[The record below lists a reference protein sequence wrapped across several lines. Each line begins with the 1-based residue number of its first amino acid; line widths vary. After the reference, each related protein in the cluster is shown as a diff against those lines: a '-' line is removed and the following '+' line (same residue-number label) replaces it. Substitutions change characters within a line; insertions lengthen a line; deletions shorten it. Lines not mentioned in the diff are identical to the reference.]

1 MKILSFAVSGNYS
14 SISFLNDEEVNTF
27 TQTHDRKK
35 RPDWDKLFAS
45 IGFDSNEGL
54 DVLNGIALACGH
66 GSYTALRMTA
76 AVLKAI
82 AEIKKLPLVPVSNLE
97 SIAKESSYW
106 INENKAKIF
115 VTIEADAN
123 ESYFC
128 SYEKNNDEVL
138 AIEEESVIKMD
149 HLLKIL
155 DEEDCYFAGS
165 GWPEQ
170 IEKHSNFLSQA
181 IGSAESI
188 AIIAKKKLETNQDFL
203 PEDANPVYL
212 KTPDY
217 KKS

>member
-1 MKILSFAVSGNYS
+1 MKILSFDVSGNYS
-14 SISFLNDEEVNTF
+14 SISFLNNEEVNTF
-27 TQTHDRKK
+27 MQTDDRKE
-35 RPDWDKLFAS
+35 RPDWDKLFES
-45 IGFDSNEGL
+45 IGFDSDEGF
-54 DVLNGIALACGH
+54 DVLNGIAFACGP
-66 GSYTALRMTA
+66 GSYTALRITA
-76 AVLKAI
+76 SFLKAI
-82 AEIKKLPLVPVSNLE
+82 AEIKKLPLVPISNLE

-123 ESYFC
+123 GSYFC

-138 AIEEESVIKMD
+138 AIEEESVIKMN

-170 IEKHSNFLSQA
+170 IEKQPNFLSQA

>member
-1 MKILSFAVSGNYS
+1 
-14 SISFLNDEEVNTF
+14 
-27 TQTHDRKK
+27 
-35 RPDWDKLFAS
+35 
-45 IGFDSNEGL
+45 
-54 DVLNGIALACGH
+54 
-66 GSYTALRMTA
+66 
-76 AVLKAI
+76 
-82 AEIKKLPLVPVSNLE
+82 
-97 SIAKESSYW
+97 
-106 INENKAKIF
+106 
-115 VTIEADAN
+115 
-123 ESYFC
+123 
-128 SYEKNNDEVL
+128 
-138 AIEEESVIKMD
+138 MD

>member
-1 MKILSFAVSGNYS
+1 MKILSFDVSGNYS
-14 SISFLNDEEVNTF
+14 SISFLNNEEVNTF
-27 TQTHDRKK
+27 TQTHDRKE
-35 RPDWDKLFAS
+35 RPDWDKLFER
-45 IGFDSNEGL
+45 IGFDSDEGF
-54 DVLNGIALACGH
+54 DVLNGIAFACGP
-66 GSYTALRMTA
+66 GSYTALRITA
-76 AVLKAI
+76 SFLKAI

-138 AIEEESVIKMD
+138 AIEEESVIKMN

-165 GWPEQ
+165 G
-170 IEKHSNFLSQA
+170 LSL
-181 IGSAESI
+181 IHI
-188 AIIAKKKLETNQDFL
+188 
-203 PEDANPVYL
+203 
-212 KTPDY
+212 
-217 KKS
+217 